1 MSSLSFRFTDN
12 SERFLQE
19 LQRKKRKFG
28 EQSGLFLESQ
38 AKKNI
43 TEFQHNGKTGYIDT
57 GRARNSITHT
67 YTVSD
72 DNFSIY
78 IGSNVEYFVWL
89 EIGSGIYASDGKGRK
104 TPWLYTDDKGEKHWT
119 KGLLPSHSLQR
130 AITDSVGTL
139 QTMWIDIL
147 KE

>member
-1 MSSLSFRFTDN
+1 VSSLSFRFTDN

-19 LQRKKRKFG
+19 LQQKQRKYG

-67 YTVSD
+67 YSGKDAFLFTYK
-72 DNFSIY
+72 DNNGKNFAESIPQAGDTETAKIIVY
-78 IGSNVEYFVWL
+78 IGSNVEYFRFL
-89 EIGSGIYASDGKGRK
+89 EAGTYKMQA
-104 TPWLYTDDKGEKHWT
+104 
-119 KGLLPSHSLQR
+119 SHSLQR